1 MVLYFSGTGNSRFI
15 ARKIAERLDETLVNL
30 NGRIKRCDFSP
41 ISEKER
47 LIFVSPTYA
56 WRIPRVMEDWIRR
69 VPFTGG
75 KDCWFVMDCGSE
87 IGNADQYLRR
97 LCAQKG
103 LRYHGVAQVVMPENY
118 VAMFPVPDQD
128 EARQII
134 EKAQPAI
141 ERTIQFL
148 SDGRDFPRPRRN
160 GYDRLMSCIAN
171 PLFYRFAV
179 KARAFRVDGRCTG
192 CGQCA
197 RLCPLNNIQL
207 SNGRPLWGSHCTHC
221 MACICL
227 CPAQAV
233 EYGQKSVGKPRYH
246 CD

>member
-30 NGRIKRCDFSP
+30 NDRIKRQDFSP
-41 ISEKER
+41 IVEKER

-87 IGNADQYLRR
+87 IGNADKYLRR

-118 VAMFPVPDQD
+118 VAMFPVPDQAQ
-128 EARQII
+128 ARQII

-141 ERTIQFL
+141 EQVIQRL
-148 SDGRDFPRPRRN
+148 SAGQDFPRPRRN
-160 GYDRLMSCIAN
+160 GYDRLMSSIAN

-179 KARAFRVDGRCTG
+179 KAKAFRADSRCTG

-207 SNGRPLWGSHCTHC
+207 QNGKPVWGSHCTHC

-227 CPAQAV
+227 CPSQAV